1 MNVDKLEQGNKYS
14 FRTKDEVLE
23 GVFVNATKEFIYI
36 KQSSGYNIGVS
47 KDKVKDF
54 KLLENKKVAK
64 QKKSTKN
71 EGEIVIL
78 HTGGTIASKVDYSTG
93 AVNSSFT
100 PEEILELFPELNK
113 IGSVESHLISN
124 MPSDDMNFS
133 HYNVIG
139 EKINELV
146 KRKNVKGIILT
157 HGTDTLH
164 YTSAALSFMLKGIS
178 KPVVVVGSQRSSD
191 RPSSDAAVNLLN
203 SAYFIKNSKNKGVFV
218 CMHENTSDDFC
229 LIHKGTNVRKNHT
242 SKRDAFKS
250 VNSKPLARVNFDKK
264 KLEENK
270 YESNEDYEF
279 KTFNEKLKIGL
290 IKARPGLT
298 SEELELY
305 KKFDGLVLEGTG
317 LGHFPIGF
325 NDKYTTDNEKILKT
339 VKEVASKKVV
349 VMTSQ
354 CINGRINMNVYTPGR
369 ILKDAGVL
377 GHNLD
382 MQPETAYIKLAFLLS
397 NYKKDEAKEL
407 YSTNLVGE
415 ISERSEE

>member
-1 MNVDKLEQGNKYS
+1 MDFKKLVRGNKYS
-14 FRTKDEVLE
+14 FTTEEVIE
-23 GVFVNATKEFIYI
+23 GVFVNETKDFIYL
-36 KQSSGYNIGVS
+36 KESSGYNVGVS
-47 KDKVKDF
+47 KSKVKNF
-54 KLLENKKVAK
+54 ELLEEKKTVK
-64 QKKSTKN
+64 EKKSKAN
-71 EGEIVIL
+71 KGEIVIL

-100 PEEILELFPELNK
+100 PEEILELFPELRK

-139 EKINELV
+139 KKIDELI
-146 KRKNVKGIILT
+146 KRKDVKGIILT

-164 YTSAALSFMLKGIS
+164 YTSAALSFMLRNVT

-203 SAYFIKNSKNKGVFV
+203 SAYFVKNTDNKGVFV

-229 LIHKGTNVRKNHT
+229 LIHKATNVRKNHT
-242 SKRDAFKS
+242 SRRDAFDS
-250 VNSKPLARVNFDKK
+250 VNAKPVGRVNFEKK
-264 KLEENK
+264 KFEEEK
-270 YESNEDYEF
+270 VETKGEYEF
-279 KTFNEKLKIGL
+279 KIFNEKLRVGL
-290 IKARPGLT
+290 LKARPGLT
-298 SEELELY
+298 SEELEVY

-325 NDKYTTDNEKILKT
+325 NDKYTKDNEKILKT
-339 VKEVASKKVV
+339 IKEIASKKVV
-349 VMTSQ
+349 TMTSQ

-369 ILKDAGVL
+369 ILKEANVL

-397 NYKKDEAKEL
+397 NYKKDEAKDL

-415 ISERSEE
+415 INERSEE